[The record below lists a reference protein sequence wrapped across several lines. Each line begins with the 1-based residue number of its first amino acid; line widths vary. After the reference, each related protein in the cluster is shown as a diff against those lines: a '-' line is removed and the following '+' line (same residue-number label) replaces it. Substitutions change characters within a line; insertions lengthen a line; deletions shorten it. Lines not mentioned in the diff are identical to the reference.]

1 MEQANTFNNLD
12 IIIGIAVA
20 FGVIN
25 GFFKGFISQLIG
37 LLGFFIA
44 IWISLKFYQIVEVF
58 IGAQNAVADGF
69 VSIISLILTFAIAY
83 FAIKFI
89 SKMAQK
95 TIQYI
100 GLGIVNRIAGAALGL
115 VILLLLCSSILFYV
129 DPILEIGFKET
140 KDESILYPHLIE
152 SAEYIK
158 NIFYETKEHL
168 RSDLTTD
175 SEELI

>member
-1 MEQANTFNNLD
+1 MEQASTFNNLD
-12 IIIGIAVA
+12 IIIGIAIA

-37 LLGFFIA
+37 LFGFFIA

-69 VSIISLILTFAIAY
+69 VSILSLILTFAIAY

-89 SKMAQK
+89 SKLAQK

-100 GLGIVNRIAGAALGL
+100 GLGFVNRIAGAALGL

-158 NIFYETKEHL
+158 NIFYETKENL
-168 RSDLTTD
+168 RPDTTA
-175 SEELI
+175 ETQEFI